1 MNRYS
6 TPLTAIALAA
16 AALLS
21 ACGGGG
27 TTADTTAPTVTISDN
42 MPGTATGDVTFT
54 FTFNEAVTG
63 FTTDDIT
70 VTNGTK
76 GAFAMATNGLSATL
90 VVTPPS
96 TGSGNIEVA
105 VAAGTFSDTANNANT
120 AAASGSQAFGTAAPA
135 AFISFDEN
143 PAINGEIKAYG
154 GALPDLVTG
163 PSGGSGKA
171 LKITKPAGA
180 GKEVW
185 GGSYFS
191 VPTVPFTAAQKAI
204 TARVYS
210 TVANAEI
217 LLKVEKPNGSD
228 PCTECT
234 EVKGTTVSQANTWT
248 TVTWDFSAAVL
259 TRAHTSL
266 AITPDP
272 TRALDGATYYIDDI
286 RIVDTPPS
294 VTITDNVSGTAT
306 GAVTFTF
313 TFNKAVSGFTA
324 DDVTVTNGTKGAF
337 VMATDSLSAT
347 LVVTPP
353 STGSGSIGISLAA
366 GTFADSSGNNN
377 IAGATSSQAYGPAF
391 VGYDIVRVQT
401 ATQNSY
407 VVAANTPVSTSLPGN
422 NDTGGYAWGG
432 IEEWWSGVGTDSVYK
447 GVGIAA
453 ADAGGFGVFVKGA
466 GATTWDINGASSI
479 EVGLGT
485 NPTCVGT
492 CAATIILK
500 ATDNCIA
507 TINTPFTILTE
518 SVNTGNA
525 ATQVNGAIPR
535 YTRDLIAANWTV
547 SGCTT
552 NTVEAFKQL
561 PLKEVHAQM
570 LRANMQTTTTA
581 AGSAKY
587 ANGLNLGA
595 IKIQ

>member
-407 VVAANTPVSTSLPGN
+407 VVAANTPVSTS
-422 NDTGGYAWGG
+422 
-432 IEEWWSGVGTDSVYK
+432 
-447 GVGIAA
+447 
-453 ADAGGFGVFVKGA
+453 
-466 GATTWDINGASSI
+466 
-479 EVGLGT
+479 
-485 NPTCVGT
+485 
-492 CAATIILK
+492 
-500 ATDNCIA
+500 
-507 TINTPFTILTE
+507 
-518 SVNTGNA
+518 
-525 ATQVNGAIPR
+525 
-535 YTRDLIAANWTV
+535 
-547 SGCTT
+547 
-552 NTVEAFKQL
+552 
-561 PLKEVHAQM
+561 
-570 LRANMQTTTTA
+570 
-581 AGSAKY
+581 
-587 ANGLNLGA
+587 
-595 IKIQ
+595 

>member
-1 MNRYS
+1 
-6 TPLTAIALAA
+6 
-16 AALLS
+16 
-21 ACGGGG
+21 
-27 TTADTTAPTVTISDN
+27 

-105 VAAGTFSDTANNANT
+105 VAAGKFTDAANNANT
-120 AAASGSQAFGTAAPA
+120 AAASGSQAFGAATPA
-135 AFISFDEN
+135 AFISFDED

-171 LKITKPAGA
+171 LKIVKSVGTYIDNGNQVANQT
-180 GKEVW
+180 W
-185 GGSYFS
+185 GGTYFT
-191 VPTVPFTAAQKAI
+191 VPRVPFTATEKAI

-210 TVANAEI
+210 TVANAVVR
-217 LLKVEKPNGSD
+217 LKVEVPGGAN
-228 PCTECT
+228 T
-234 EVKGTTVSQANTWT
+234 EVPGTTVTQANTWT
-248 TVTWDFSAAVL
+248 TVTWDFSAANLAANYTVL
-259 TRAHTSL
+259 AV
-266 AITPDP
+266 TPDS

-306 GAVTFTF
+306 GPVIFTF

-337 VMATDSLSAT
+337 AMASDGLSAT
-347 LVVTPP
+347 LVITPP
-353 STGSGSIGISLAA
+353 SSGSGSIGVTVPA
-366 GTFADSSGNNN
+366 GTFTDSGGNNN
-377 IAGATSSQAYGPAF
+377 LAEATSSQAYGAAF
-391 VGYDIVRVQT
+391 VTFDIVRPEAGT
-401 ATQNSY
+401 EASY
-407 VVAANTPVSTSLPGN
+407 VAANNTPVSTSLPGN
-422 NDTGGYAWGG
+422 NETGGYAWGG

-447 GVGIAA
+447 GVGIAV
-453 ADAGGFGVFVKGA
+453 ADTGGFGVFVKGA
-466 GATTWDINGASSI
+466 AAATWDINGASSI

-492 CAATIILK
+492 CAATIVLK
-500 ATDNCIA
+500 ATDSCIA

-518 SVNTGNA
+518 TVNTGNA
-525 ATQVNGAIPR
+525 ATQVNGAIPK
-535 YTRDLIAANWTV
+535 YARDLTATHWTV

-570 LRANMQTTTTA
+570 LRANMQTTTLA
-581 AGSAKY
+581 ANSTKY
-587 ANGLNLGA
+587 ANGINLGA
-595 IKIQ
+595 IKIK